1 MRAPDV
7 ALNAAKTRTDSGRQR
22 ANGPRF
28 IELFA
33 KIHSEPAG
41 LRPPQGTECR
51 PTEGDEGSVLP
62 PRLPSLG
69 MSPFSLPYPE
79 RISSRSPRSRTVRKM
94 SFFRRAAAPGTA
106 FCVGSLDS
114 LPRPPRRAG
123 WSRALGDAGPWAAAA
138 ASLSAVPTP
147 RGALRGGSPHGA
159 GPRAPAACRGARA
172 VPRL

>member
-1 MRAPDV
+1 MRAPHV

-94 SFFRRAAAPGTA
+94 SFFCRAAAPGTA

-123 WSRALGDAGPWAAAA
+123 WSRASGRCG
-138 ASLSAVPTP
+138 AV
-147 RGALRGGSPHGA
+147 GGGGGFS
-159 GPRAPAACRGARA
+159 
-172 VPRL
+172 